1 MSGGSISFDEIE
13 SREGFL
19 ATGEKPAEIDWLPEP
34 TRRPRHVTLI
44 SVDDHLVEPP
54 DMFEGRVPARF
65 ADAAPRVMREDD
77 GATEYWL
84 YDGQQHFKVGLNAVV
99 GKPLHQRTFDPARFD
114 EMRRGAYDIHARV
127 HDMDLN
133 GVYASLC
140 FPSSLA
146 GFAGQRY
153 QLGVSDPELAR
164 AVVRAANDW
173 QLDVWAGTYPGRII
187 PLQLPWLLDPEE
199 GAAEIRANAARG
211 FHAVT
216 FPELPERLGLPSLH
230 TGHWD
235 PFLAACAETDT
246 VVCLHV
252 GSSSSAPA
260 TSSGA
265 PSDTIGVLF
274 FGWAMFAAV
283 DWLYSKVALRFP
295 DLKLCL
301 SEGGIGWVAGLLDR
315 LDHVGRYQ
323 AIFGTWE
330 GIDLTPREL
339 MQRNFWFCTI
349 DDIAGLEQRHRIGV
363 DHLLLESDYPHQ
375 DGTWPDTQE
384 IVWSQIGGFPGDEIE
399 RLAWRNAS
407 ELFRHPVPEARQ
419 RDPDADGGPDGQ
431 ADR

>member
-1 MSGGSISFDEIE
+1 M
-13 SREGFL
+13 
-19 ATGEKPAEIDWLPEP
+19 
-34 TRRPRHVTLI
+34 
-44 SVDDHLVEPP
+44 
-54 DMFEGRVPARF
+54 
-65 ADAAPRVMREDD
+65 
-77 GATEYWL
+77 
-84 YDGQQHFKVGLNAVV
+84 
-99 GKPLHQRTFDPARFD
+99 
-114 EMRRGAYDIHARV
+114 
-127 HDMDLN
+127 
-133 GVYASLC
+133 
-140 FPSSLA
+140 
-146 GFAGQRY
+146 
-153 QLGVSDPELAR
+153 
-164 AVVRAANDW
+164 
-173 QLDVWAGTYPGRII
+173 
-187 PLQLPWLLDPEE
+187 
-199 GAAEIRANAARG
+199 
-211 FHAVT
+211 T

-235 PFLAACAETDT
+235 PFLAACAETET

-330 GIDLTPREL
+330 GIDLTPREV

-349 DDIAGLEQRHRIGV
+349 DDVAGLEQRHRIGV
-363 DHLLLESDYPHQ
+363 DHILLESDYPHQ
-375 DGTWPDTQE
+375 DGTWPDTQS
-384 IVWSQIGGFPGDEIE
+384 IVWSQIGGFPSDEIE

-407 ELFRHPVPEARQ
+407 ELFHHPVPAARQ
-419 RDPDADGGPDGQ
+419 RDPDADVSAEQ
-431 ADR
+431 

>member
-19 ATGEKPAEIDWLPEP
+19 ATGDKPTEIDWLPDP
-34 TRRPRHVTLI
+34 PRQPRHVTLI

-54 DMFEGRVPARF
+54 DMFEGRVPAKY
-65 ADAAPRVMREDD
+65 ADAAPRVMTEDG

-84 YDGQQHFKVGLNAVV
+84 YDGQQHYKVGLNAVV

-199 GAAEIRANAARG
+199 GASEIRANAARS

-235 PFLAACAETDT
+235 PLMEACEDTGT

-252 GSSSSAPA
+252 GSSSSSPSTAPD
-260 TSSGA
+260 A
-265 PSDTIGVLF
+265 PPDTIGVLF
-274 FGWAMFAAV
+274 FGYAMFAAV
-283 DWLYSKVALRFP
+283 DWLYSRIPVRFP
-295 DLKLCL
+295 DLRICL

-315 LDHVGRYQ
+315 LEHVRKYD
-323 AIFGTWE
+323 AMYGTWN
-330 GIDLTPREL
+330 DVEL
-339 MQRNFWFCTI
+339 SPADTFRRNFWVCAI
-349 DDIAGLEQRHRIGV
+349 DDPSAFLQRDVIGIENILV
-363 DHLLLESDYPHQ
+363 ESDYPHA
-375 DGTWPDTQE
+375 DSTWPHTQ
-384 IVWSQIGGFPGDEIE
+384 E
-399 RLAWRNAS
+399 RLAAQLAGLSDREAAKVTWQNAAD
-407 ELFRHPVPEARQ
+407 LFRHPVPVEVQ
-419 RDPDADGGPDGQ
+419 RDPNAF
-431 ADR
+431 

>member
-1 MSGGSISFDEIE
+1 MTGSISFDDLEH
-13 SREGFL
+13 REGFL
-19 ATGEKPAEIDWLPEP
+19 ATGAKPATIEWLPEP
-34 TRRPRHVTLI
+34 PRQPRHVTLI

-54 DMFEGRVPARF
+54 GMFEGRVPKRF
-65 ADAAPRVMREDD
+65 AELAPRAVRDAE
-77 GATEYWL
+77 GGSEYWL
-84 YDGQQHFKVGLNAVV
+84 YDGHKHYKVGLNAVV

-114 EMRRGAYDIHARV
+114 EMRLGAYDIHARV

-133 GVYASLC
+133 GVYASVC

-153 QLGVSDPELAR
+153 QLGVSDRELAL

-173 QLDVWAGTYPGRII
+173 HLEEWAGTYPGRMIA
-187 PLQLPWLLDPEE
+187 LQLPWLLDPVAA
-199 GAAEIRANAARG
+199 AAEVRANAARG
-211 FHAVT
+211 FTAVT

-230 TGHWD
+230 TGYWD
-235 PFLAACAETDT
+235 PFLGACADTGT
-246 VVCLHV
+246 VVCLHA

-283 DWLYSKVALRFP
+283 DWLYSKIPVRFP
-295 DLKLCL
+295 EIKICL

-323 AIFGTWE
+323 RIFGTWE
-330 GIDLTPREL
+330 GIDLTPREV

-349 DDIAGLEQRHRIGV
+349 DDHAGLEQRHHIGV
-363 DHLLLESDYPHQ
+363 DHIMVESDYPHQ
-375 DGTWPDTQE
+375 DGTWPDTQA
-384 IVWSQIGGFPGDEIE
+384 IVWSQIGSFPPQEIE
-399 RLAWRNAS
+399 RIAWRNAAD
-407 ELFRHPVPEARQ
+407 LFRHPVPVALQ
-419 RDPDADGGPDGQ
+419 SDPDAS
-431 ADR
+431 